1 MTNLVALHT
10 GRPNAPTKDEE
21 RIYEAHIVIQ
31 LGAGRAIYCE
41 RLGRLYFFDAPDKQ
55 IGTTVR
61 AALRGLGHKAD
72 IQPVE
77 LDQHRYMAVGKK
89 VQLDDSQLETVFSA
103 LALLGVAVERGDS
116 DILRRAM
123 LGAGRSSG

>member
-1 MTNLVALHT
+1 MGLVPSHT
-10 GRPNAPTKDEE
+10 GIRKALTKDEE

-31 LGAGRAIYCE
+31 LGAGRAIYCQ

-55 IGTTVR
+55 IGTAVQ
-61 AALRGLGHKAD
+61 AALRGLGHEAD

-77 LDQHRYMAVGKK
+77 LDQHRYMAVGNK
-89 VQLDDSQLETVFSA
+89 VQLGESQLETVFSA

-116 DILRRAM
+116 DILRRATP
-123 LGAGRSSG
+123 GAGPSSG

>member
-1 MTNLVALHT
+1 MKLVPLHT
-10 GRPNAPTKDEE
+10 DKAAAVDKDQE

-55 IGTTVR
+55 IGTAVQ

-72 IQPVE
+72 VQPVE

-89 VQLDDSQLETVFSA
+89 VQLGDSQLETVFSA

-116 DILRRAM
+116 DILRRAT
-123 LGAGRSSG
+123 LGAGPSSG